1 MKKRIHMILAML
13 IIVVFLIGCKD
24 KSATIAEYHKLE
36 TEDFTGMHIM
46 LWDNMKKAKQFTKS
60 QTQDIYDYFS
70 NLEPKES
77 NFKNDENSLESPV
90 YALIFHFNESV
101 YSVSVG
107 ENYLLI
113 ALNGDYKTIEEAE
126 KNTTLHLISNES
138 INELEEMI
146 NKLMD
151 DN

>member
-1 MKKRIHMILAML
+1 
-13 IIVVFLIGCKD
+13 
-24 KSATIAEYHKLE
+24 
-36 TEDFTGMHIM
+36 MHIM

-77 NFKNDENSLESPV
+77 NFKNEENSLESPV
-90 YALIFHFNESV
+90 YALIFHFNESD

-107 ENYLLI
+107 ENYLMI
-113 ALNGDYKTIEEAE
+113 SLNGEYKTIEEAE

-151 DN
+151 EN